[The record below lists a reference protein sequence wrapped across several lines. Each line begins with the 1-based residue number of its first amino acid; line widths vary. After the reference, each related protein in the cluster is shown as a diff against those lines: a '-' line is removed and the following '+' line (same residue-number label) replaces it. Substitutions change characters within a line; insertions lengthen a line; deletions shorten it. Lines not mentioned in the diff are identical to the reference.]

1 MPGSSRGSCAVH
13 RRHSSF
19 LPPSCPRACLC
30 SLVFQALHYKV
41 NYDAE
46 PVKPETSTAL
56 SAECRRSSWRTGPTA
71 APLLPATVLP
81 RACLCSLCSQLCITK
96 LLMMRPVKPE
106 TAQRCRRSSC
116 RTGPTAAPLVLA
128 LHAWQARYNDRTQRC
143 RANEDLLCNRR
154 ASCPSLNHS
163 RQFRRVAGL
172 GYRLLSAWSRVRVPP
187 PAPDAGVAQG

>member
-1 MPGSSRGSCAVH
+1 MPHSGFVISHSDLVIRHFISDLQQSTQLPCVGGVPAELMAH
-13 RRHSSF
+13 R
-19 LPPSCPRACLC
+19 P
-30 SLVFQALHYKV
+30 
-41 NYDAE
+41 D
-46 PVKPETSTAL
+46 
-56 SAECRRSSWRTGPTA
+56 RS
-71 APLLPATVLP
+71 PLLPATVLP

-116 RTGPTAAPLVLA
+116 RTGPTAALLVPA

-187 PAPDAGVAQG
+187 PAPDAGVAQW

>member
-1 MPGSSRGSCAVH
+1 MPGSSRGSCAV
-13 RRHSSF
+13 RRRPSSF

-41 NYDAE
+41 NYDAQ
-46 PVKPETSTAL
+46 PVKPETAQH
-56 SAECRRSSWRTGPTA
+56 CRRSAGGGSCRTGPTA

-96 LLMMRPVKPE
+96 LLMMRPVQPE
-106 TAQRCRRSSC
+106 TAQRCRRSSW
-116 RTGPTAAPLVLA
+116 RTGPTAVPLVLA

-143 RANEDLLCNRR
+143 RANEDLLCNRC

-187 PAPDAGVAQG
+187 PASDAGVAQW